1 MEHGL
6 KLEARDKK
14 TLIIGGTV
22 AAVIVLYAFVLSPF
36 LDDLARKR
44 DLIPKKERDLV
55 EMKKLRDEYKELQK
69 QLQAAQ
75 EAAAKRGPLL
85 TEIENITKRANLS
98 GKIVSL
104 KPQTG
109 NRKDGL
115 KESIVEIRLD
125 NITLYDVVN
134 CVYLLEKATLRIQKL
149 SFKPRY
155 DNPKLLNATLL
166 VTSAA

>member
-1 MEHGL
+1 M
-6 KLEARDKK
+6 KLEPRDKK
-14 TLIIGGTV
+14 TLIIGGSV

-36 LDDLARKR
+36 LSDLSRKR

-55 EMKKLRDEYKELQK
+55 EMKKLRDEYREVQK
-69 QLQAAQ
+69 QLQEAQ
-75 EAAAKRGPLL
+75 AAAAGRGPLL
-85 TEIENITKRANLS
+85 TEMENITKRANLA

-109 NRKDGL
+109 TQTEGF
-115 KESIVEIRLD
+115 KESIVEVKLD

-134 CVYLLEKATLRIQKL
+134 YVYLLEKAALRVRKL

-155 DNPKLLNATLL
+155 DNPKILNATLL
-166 VTSAA
+166 VSSAG